1 MSATSATV
9 EPLSTGKPI
18 PRSRPLLGWHLHD
31 GIVVGKRNLIQTIRV
46 PELLFF
52 SLVQPVIFVLMFAYV
67 FGGAIPVPGASGE
80 AGAEA
85 YRAYLIPG
93 IFAQTVAFAAASSTV
108 GIAEDMHK
116 GLIDRFRSLP
126 MKASAV
132 LFGRTFADAARMIL
146 VLTVLTITGLV
157 VGWRIND
164 GFINAV
170 FAYALLLLFAYV
182 VAWIGSWIG
191 LYMPNPETANTA
203 GLIWLFPLTFVSNAF
218 VPLAGMPAGLQAVAA
233 WNPLSALTLSCR
245 ELFGNP
251 TGLATG
257 ERTYWSLQNPELYTL
272 LSCALLLAIFVPLAV
287 RKYRRTTAR

>member
-1 MSATSATV
+1 MTATTSV
-9 EPLSTGKPI
+9 PPLSTGVPEK
-18 PRSRPLLGWHLHD
+18 RSRPVLGWHLHD
-31 GIVVGKRNLIQTIRV
+31 GLVVGKRNLIQTVRV

-116 GLIDRFRSLP
+116 GIIDRFRSLP

-157 VGWRIND
+157 VGWRIDN
-164 GFINAV
+164 GVLNAV
-170 FAYALLLLFAYV
+170 LAYALLLLFAYV

-203 GLIWLFPLTFVSNAF
+203 GLIWLFPLTFISNAF

-233 WNPLSALTLSCR
+233 WNPLSALTLACR

-251 TGLATG
+251 TGLAPG
-257 ERTYWSLQNPELYTL
+257 ENIYWSLANPELYTL
-272 LSCALLLAIFVPLAV
+272 ISCAVLLVIFIPLSV

>member
-1 MSATSATV
+1 MSATTSLQ
-9 EPLSTGKPI
+9 PLTTGTPEK
-18 PRSRPLLGWHLHD
+18 RSRPLLGWHLHD
-31 GIVVGKRNLIQTIRV
+31 GLVVGKRNLIQTIRV

-116 GLIDRFRSLP
+116 GIIDRFRSLP

-132 LFGRTFADAARMIL
+132 LFGRTYADAARMIL
-146 VLTVLTITGLV
+146 VLAVLTITGLV
-157 VGWRIND
+157 VGWRINN
-164 GFINAV
+164 GIANAV
-170 FAYALLLLFAYV
+170 LAYLLLLLFAYV

-203 GLIWLFPLTFVSNAF
+203 GLIWLFPLTFISNAF
-218 VPLAGMPAGLQAVAA
+218 VPLAGMPSGLQAIAA
-233 WNPLSALTLSCR
+233 WNPLSALTLACR

-251 TGLATG
+251 TGLAPG
-257 ERTYWSLQNPELYTL
+257 EEIYWSLANAELYTL
-272 LSCALLLAIFVPLAV
+272 LSCGVLLAIFVPLAV

>member
-132 LFGRTFADAARMIL
+132 LFGRTFADAARMVL

-157 VGWRIND
+157 VGWRINN